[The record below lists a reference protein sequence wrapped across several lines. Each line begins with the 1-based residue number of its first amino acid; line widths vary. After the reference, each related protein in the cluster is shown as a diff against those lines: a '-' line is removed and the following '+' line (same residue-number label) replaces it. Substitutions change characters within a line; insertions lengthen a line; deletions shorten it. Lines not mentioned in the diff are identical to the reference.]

1 MTVDLRRL
9 ERELAGGT
17 QQPDRNSSVRSK
29 AEIANQNE
37 VDSGG
42 RSPISAAKGRWPIV
56 IGGSTAMLVAL
67 LIVFFLYARN
77 ETRTPPLDLQNM
89 RLSRLAED
97 GKAIDAAISPDGRY
111 VVYVLADG
119 EKQSLWMRQVAAESS
134 VQVLP
139 ADRVEFDGLTF
150 SQDGNFIYLVTA
162 GLAPEKNLA
171 VTSLYKMP
179 VLGGT
184 PRQLVRDIDTA
195 ISIAPDGKRMAFVR
209 GNPTKGESYLVIANM
224 DGGGEK
230 VLVTKKSPQIFTGG
244 VFYSYTRW
252 LDRAR
257 LVSRRAN
264 CCCISD

>member
-1 MTVDLRRL
+1 
-9 ERELAGGT
+9 
-17 QQPDRNSSVRSK
+17 
-29 AEIANQNE
+29 
-37 VDSGG
+37 
-42 RSPISAAKGRWPIV
+42 
-56 IGGSTAMLVAL
+56 
-67 LIVFFLYARN
+67 
-77 ETRTPPLDLQNM
+77 M

-119 EKQSLWMRQVAAESS
+119 EKQSLWMRQVAVESS